1 MILSLMNIKTKRRG
15 RYLLII
21 LAALLLVGGL
31 WYVWSRYFAPTR
43 VAFVNYQV
51 ITLGEISKAN
61 DNPFIQIEELPVAD
75 VEQRIDRY
83 DMVFINAMGIRLTA
97 EQRDAIELAGL
108 TGTPILTTAAT
119 NPQNRIVSLD
129 SIQADTLAAY
139 LGGDSRANYRSMLNY
154 VRTHID
160 RKIISQ
166 GEIGEVIE
174 KRNYLLTHRDVEH
187 PEDEEL
193 GFDSLQDY
201 IAYLKHHHL
210 YSEGAPSVIITGA
223 MGTPYDLCD
232 QLETS
237 GMNTFI
243 LSQIN
248 PKTQHALLDS
258 IQPAAIINFAHGRM
272 GDAMVDYLAE
282 QNIPLFC
289 PLNTNR
295 LYEEWMADKQGM
307 TGGFMSQSLI
317 TPEIDGALRPYALFA
332 QRINSEG
339 LHENYTIPDRLATF
353 VETVKRYIT
362 LRQKS
367 NAEKKVSIVY
377 FGSPQY
383 NTLTAS
389 GMEGLPS
396 LYNLMK
402 RLKTEGYRVE
412 NLPASYQELRLSQR
426 YFGNIALVQQP
437 LAGEGTD
444 TFAIIHGTGNEPPLA
459 FQEAYRW
466 IREDFKADAIIH
478 FGTHGGLEYTPRKQ
492 VALSSEDWP
501 DRLIGPLPHFYI
513 YTIGNVGE
521 ALIAKRRT
529 YAGIQSHL
537 TAPFME
543 SELRDTYRQLTEA
556 MRRED
561 GMSVKKIAVQMGIHR
576 DLKLD
581 SVLTEPW
588 SEEELQRV
596 EEFAEELVNAK
607 MTGQLYTLG
616 EPYAPERIESSV
628 MAMAT
633 DPIAYSLLSLDKL
646 LGRSHMDVSKHQS
659 LFTRQYLE
667 PARTLVS
674 QLLRNPAMADDAFI
688 CRTAHITTEQL
699 ALARQ
704 IEAEQNR
711 PTDMMS
717 MMQAMM
723 AMKPT
728 PEADTIAQDAAT
740 PVDGQKPDSAA
751 MARMKEMGKTMDPR
765 EALKLAKSMG
775 APPAALR
782 KMAQAM
788 GLTQSAA
795 DTKQSSDGIST
806 MMQAMAATR
815 KQYTREEKEL
825 ASAIIEVVHT
835 LENVG
840 NYRLGLQQA
849 PEDEMQSLLNAL
861 SGGYTRPSTGG
872 DVVSNPR
879 TLPTGRNLYGVN
891 AEATPSESAWEKGK
905 RLAEQT
911 VALYRRNHND
921 SIPRKVSFT
930 LWSSEFIET
939 EGASI
944 AQILYLLGVEPVRDA
959 FGRVTDLRLI
969 PSPELGRPRID
980 VVVQTSG
987 QLRDLAA
994 SRLYLIN
1001 RAVSMAAE
1009 ARDDAYEN
1017 QVAAGVLESERYLTD
1032 QGLSPKEAREMS
1044 AYRIFGGVDGNYGT
1058 GIQGMVQSQ
1067 DGWQTSADIAEVYL
1081 NNMGAFYGTE
1091 ESWEQFSKAAFA
1103 AAITRTDAVV
1113 QPRQS
1118 NTWGALSLDH
1128 VYEFMGGMNL
1138 AVEHITGRQPEA
1150 YLADYRNRN
1159 NNRMQELG
1167 EAIGVESRTTVFNP
1181 AYIREKIKGGAS
1193 AVSAFTEVVENSYGW
1208 SVTRQG
1214 TISQEM
1220 WDEFFAVYVDDKYAL
1235 GVDEFM
1241 KNQNPAALAS
1251 MTSSMLKA
1259 ADRGFWQATDRQR
1272 HAIEQLQEQALQA
1285 ERDLAAENAAQPQD
1299 QQGMVLQRESLT
1311 QPADTV
1317 TTLVSTVV
1325 VIAVVV
1331 AALAVLVVVVRKRRK
1346 QNQE

>member
-1 MILSLMNIKTKRRG
+1 MNIKTKRRV

-21 LAALLLVGGL
+21 LVALLLVGGL
-31 WYVWSRYFAPTR
+31 WHVWSRYLSPTR

-61 DNPFIQIEELPVAD
+61 DNPFIQIEELPVSD

-108 TGTPILTTAAT
+108 TGTPILTTSAT

-139 LGGDSRANYRSMLNY
+139 LGGDSRTNYRSMLNY

-160 RKIISQ
+160 QKVICC
-166 GEIGEVIE
+166 GEIGEVVE
-174 KRNYLLTHRDVEH
+174 KRNYLLNHRNLEH

-193 GFDSLQDY
+193 GFDSLADY
-201 IAYLKHHHL
+201 IAYLQKHQR
-210 YSEGAPSVIITGA
+210 YTADAPSVIITGA

-232 QLETS
+232 KLEAS
-237 GMNTFI
+237 GLNAFI
-243 LSQIN
+243 LGQIN
-248 PKTQHALLDS
+248 LKKHRALLDS
-258 IQPAAIINFAHGRM
+258 IQPSAIVNFAHGRM

-295 LYEEWMADKQGM
+295 LYEEWMDDKQGM

-317 TPEIDGALRPYALFA
+317 TPEIDGALRPYVLFA
-332 QRINSEG
+332 QRINDEG
-339 LHENYTIPDRLATF
+339 LHENYTIPDRLETF
-353 VETVKRYIT
+353 VETLQKYIA
-362 LRQKS
+362 LKHKS
-367 NAEKKVSIVY
+367 NAEKKVAIVY
-377 FGSPQY
+377 FGSPEQ

-402 RLKTEGYRVE
+402 RLKAEGYRVE
-412 NLPASYQELRLSQR
+412 NLPGSYQELHLSQR
-426 YFGNIALVQQP
+426 DFGNVALVQQP
-437 LAGEGTD
+437 MAGEGTD
-444 TFAIIHGTGNEPPLA
+444 TFAIVHGTGNEPPLA

-466 IREDFKADAIIH
+466 IREDFKADALIH

-501 DRLIGPLPHFYI
+501 DRLIGSLPHFYI

-529 YAGIQSHL
+529 YVGIQSHL

-543 SELRDTYRQLTEA
+543 TELRNTYRQLTEA
-556 MRRED
+556 MRHED
-561 GMSVKKIAVQMGIHR
+561 GMAVKKIAVQMGIHR

-581 SVLTEPW
+581 SVLTLPW
-588 SEEELQRV
+588 SEDELQRV
-596 EEFAEELVNAK
+596 EEFAEELLNAK

-616 EPYAPERIESSV
+616 EPYVPERIESTV
-628 MAMAT
+628 LAMAT
-633 DPIAYSLLSLDKL
+633 DPIAYSLLSLDKQ
-646 LGRSHMDVSKHQS
+646 LGRSHMDVSKHKS
-659 LFTRQYLE
+659 LFTHQYLE

-674 QLLRNPAMADDAFI
+674 QLLKNPAMANDALI
-688 CRTAHITTEQL
+688 CKVAHITAEQL
-699 ALARQ
+699 AQARE
-704 IEAEQNR
+704 IDEERRR

-717 MMQAMM
+717 MMAMRT
-723 AMKPT
+723 APA
-728 PEADTIAQDAAT
+728 ADTAAQDTSHA
-740 PVDGQKPDSAA
+740 DGQKPNSAS
-751 MARMKEMGKTMDPR
+751 MARMKEMGKNMDPR

-788 GLTQSAA
+788 GLTQSASDIRQA
-795 DTKQSSDGIST
+795 SDGISS
-806 MMQAMAATR
+806 MMQAMAASR
-815 KQYTREEKEL
+815 KQYTREEIEL
-825 ASAIIEVVHT
+825 ASAIMEVVRT
-835 LENVG
+835 IENVAG
-840 NYRLGLQQA
+840 YRLGLLQA

-861 SGGYTRPSTGG
+861 NGGYTRPSTGG

-891 AEATPSESAWEKGK
+891 AEATPSETAWEKGK
-905 RLAEQT
+905 QLADQT
-911 VALYRRNHND
+911 IALYRRNHND

-969 PSPELGRPRID
+969 PSAELGRPRID

-1001 RAVSMAAE
+1001 RAVTMAAE
-1009 ARDDAYEN
+1009 AKDDAFEN
-1017 QVAAGVLESERYLTD
+1017 QVAAGVLESERYLTE

-1044 AYRIFGGVDGNYGT
+1044 AYRVFGGVDGNYGT

-1091 ESWEQFSKAAFA
+1091 DGWERFSKAAFA

-1138 AVEHITGRQPEA
+1138 AVEHVTGHQPEA

-1181 AYIREKIKGGAS
+1181 AYIREKMKGGAS
-1193 AVSAFTEVVENSYGW
+1193 AVTAFTEVVENSYGW

-1235 GVDEFM
+1235 GVDKFM
-1241 KNQNPAALAS
+1241 REHNPSALAS

-1272 HAIEQLQEQALQA
+1272 NAIEQLQQQAQQA
-1285 ERDLAAENAAQPQD
+1285 QRDLSVQNPIQPRE
-1299 QQGMVLQRESLT
+1299 QQGMVLQKETLT

-1317 TTLVSTVV
+1317 TTLVSTL
-1325 VIAVVV
+1325 VVV
-1331 AALAVLVVVVRKRRK
+1331 AIVIAALVVLTIVVRKRRK

>member
-1 MILSLMNIKTKRRG
+1 MNIKTKRRV
-15 RYLLII
+15 RYSLII
-21 LAALLLVGGL
+21 LATLLLVGGL
-31 WYVWSRYFAPTR
+31 WHVWSHYFSPTR

-61 DNPFIQIEELPVAD
+61 DNPFIQIEELPVSD
-75 VEQRIDRY
+75 VEQRIDHY

-108 TGTPILTTAAT
+108 TGTPILTTSAT

-160 RKIISQ
+160 QKIVGK
-166 GEIGEVIE
+166 GEICEVIE
-174 KRNYLLTHRDVEH
+174 KRNYLLNHRNLEH

-193 GFDSLQDY
+193 GFDSLADY
-201 IAYLKHHHL
+201 IAYLQKHQR
-210 YSEGAPSVIITGA
+210 YTADAPSVIITGA

-232 QLETS
+232 KLEAS
-237 GMNTFI
+237 GLNAFI
-243 LSQIN
+243 LGQIN
-248 PKTQHALLDS
+248 PKTHRAVLDS
-258 IQPAAIINFAHGRM
+258 IQPSAIVNFAHGRM

-295 LYEEWMADKQGM
+295 LYEEWMDDKQGM

-317 TPEIDGALRPYALFA
+317 TPEIDGAHRPYVLFA
-332 QRINSEG
+332 QRINDEG
-339 LHENYTIPDRLATF
+339 LHENYTIPDRLETF
-353 VETVKRYIT
+353 VETLQKYIA
-362 LRQKS
+362 LKHKS
-367 NAEKKVSIVY
+367 NAEKKVAIVY
-377 FGSPQY
+377 FGSPEQ

-402 RLKTEGYRVE
+402 RLKAEGYRVE
-412 NLPASYQELRLSQR
+412 NLPASYQELHLSQR
-426 YFGNIALVQQP
+426 DFGNVALVQQP
-437 LAGEGTD
+437 MAGEGTD
-444 TFAIIHGTGNEPPLA
+444 TFAIVHGTGNEPPLA

-466 IREDFKADAIIH
+466 IREDFKADALIH

-501 DRLIGPLPHFYI
+501 DKLIGPLPHYYI

-543 SELRDTYRQLTEA
+543 TELRNTYRQLTEA
-556 MRRED
+556 MRHDD
-561 GMSVKKIAVQMGIHR
+561 GMAVKKIAVQMGIHR

-581 SVLTEPW
+581 SVLTLPW
-588 SEEELQRV
+588 SEDELQRV

-616 EPYAPERIESSV
+616 EPYVPERIESTV
-628 MAMAT
+628 LAMAT
-633 DPIAYSLLSLDKL
+633 DPIAYSLLSLDKQ
-646 LGRSHMDVSKHQS
+646 LGRSYMDVSKHKS
-659 LFTRQYLE
+659 LFTHQYLE

-674 QLLRNPAMADDAFI
+674 QLLKNPAMANDALI
-688 CRTAHITTEQL
+688 CKVAHITAEQL
-699 ALARQ
+699 AQARE
-704 IEAEQNR
+704 IDEERSR

-717 MMQAMM
+717 MMAMM
-723 AMKPT
+723 AMRTAPA
-728 PEADTIAQDAAT
+728 ADTAAQDTSHA
-740 PVDGQKPDSAA
+740 DGQKPDSAS
-751 MARMKEMGKTMDPR
+751 MARMKEMGKNMDPR

-775 APPAALR
+775 APPVALR

-788 GLTQSAA
+788 GLTQSASDIRQA
-795 DTKQSSDGIST
+795 SDGISS
-806 MMQAMAATR
+806 MMQAMAASR
-815 KQYTREEKEL
+815 KQYTREEIEL
-825 ASAIIEVVHT
+825 ASAIMEVVRT
-835 LENVG
+835 IENVAG
-840 NYRLGLQQA
+840 YRLGLLQA

-861 SGGYTRPSTGG
+861 NGGYTRPSTGG

-891 AEATPSESAWEKGK
+891 AEATPSEAAWEKGK
-905 RLAEQT
+905 QLADQT
-911 VALYRRNHND
+911 IALYRRNHND

-944 AQILYLLGVEPVRDA
+944 AQILYLLGVDPVRDA

-969 PSPELGRPRID
+969 PSAELGRPRID

-1001 RAVSMAAE
+1001 RAVTMAAE
-1009 ARDDAYEN
+1009 AKDDAFEN
-1017 QVAAGVLESERYLTD
+1017 QVAAGVLESERYLTE

-1044 AYRIFGGVDGNYGT
+1044 AYRVFGGVDGNYGT

-1091 ESWEQFSKAAFA
+1091 DGWERFSKAAFA

-1138 AVEHITGRQPEA
+1138 AVEHVTGHQPEA

-1181 AYIREKIKGGAS
+1181 AYIREKMKGGAS
-1193 AVSAFTEVVENSYGW
+1193 AVTAFTEVVENSYGW

-1235 GVDEFM
+1235 GIDEFM
-1241 KNQNPAALAS
+1241 KDQNPAALET

-1272 HAIEQLQEQALQA
+1272 NAIEQLQQQAQQA
-1285 ERDLAAENAAQPQD
+1285 QRDLSVQNPTQPRD
-1299 QQGMVLQRESLT
+1299 QQGMVLQKETLT

-1317 TTLVSTVV
+1317 TTLVSTL
-1325 VIAVVV
+1325 VVV
-1331 AALAVLVVVVRKRRK
+1331 AIVIAALVVLTIVVRKRRK

>member
-1 MILSLMNIKTKRRG
+1 MNIKTKRRV
-15 RYLLII
+15 RYSLII
-21 LAALLLVGGL
+21 LATLLLVGGL
-31 WYVWSRYFAPTR
+31 WHVWSHYFSPTR

-61 DNPFIQIEELPVAD
+61 DNPFIQIEELPVSD
-75 VEQRIDRY
+75 VEQRIDHY

-108 TGTPILTTAAT
+108 TGTPILTTSAT

-160 RKIISQ
+160 QKIVSK
-166 GEIGEVIE
+166 GEICEVVE
-174 KRNYLLTHRDVEH
+174 KRNYLLNHRNLEH

-193 GFDSLQDY
+193 GFDSLADY
-201 IAYLKHHHL
+201 IAYLQKHQR
-210 YSEGAPSVIITGA
+210 YTADAPSVIITGA

-232 QLETS
+232 KLEAS
-237 GMNTFI
+237 GLNAFI
-243 LSQIN
+243 LGQIN
-248 PKTQHALLDS
+248 LKTHRALLDS
-258 IQPAAIINFAHGRM
+258 IQPSAIVNFAHGRM

-295 LYEEWMADKQGM
+295 LYEEWMDDKQGM

-317 TPEIDGALRPYALFA
+317 TPEIDGALRPYVLFA
-332 QRINSEG
+332 QRINDEG
-339 LHENYTIPDRLATF
+339 LHENYTIPDRLETF
-353 VETVKRYIT
+353 VETLQKYIA
-362 LRQKS
+362 LKHKS
-367 NAEKKVSIVY
+367 NAEKKVAIVY
-377 FGSPQY
+377 FGSPEQ

-402 RLKTEGYRVE
+402 RLKAEGYRVE
-412 NLPASYQELRLSQR
+412 NLPASYQELHLSQR
-426 YFGNIALVQQP
+426 DFGNVALVQQP
-437 LAGEGTD
+437 MAGEGTD
-444 TFAIIHGTGNEPPLA
+444 TFAIVHGTGNEPPLV

-466 IREDFKADAIIH
+466 IREDFKADALIH

-501 DRLIGPLPHFYI
+501 DKLIGPLPHYYI

-543 SELRDTYRQLTEA
+543 TELRNTYRQLTEA
-556 MRRED
+556 MRHED
-561 GMSVKKIAVQMGIHR
+561 GMAVKKIAVQMGIHR

-581 SVLTEPW
+581 SVLTLPW
-588 SEEELQRV
+588 SEDELQRV

-616 EPYAPERIESSV
+616 EPYVPERIESTV
-628 MAMAT
+628 LAMAT
-633 DPIAYSLLSLDKL
+633 DPIAYSLLSLDKQL
-646 LGRSHMDVSKHQS
+646 DRSHMDVSKHKS
-659 LFTRQYLE
+659 LFTHQYLE

-674 QLLRNPAMADDAFI
+674 QLLKNPAMANDALI
-688 CRTAHITTEQL
+688 CKVAHITAEQL
-699 ALARQ
+699 AQARE
-704 IEAEQNR
+704 IDEERSR

-717 MMQAMM
+717 MMAMM
-723 AMKPT
+723 AMRTAPA
-728 PEADTIAQDAAT
+728 ADTAAQDTSHA
-740 PVDGQKPDSAA
+740 DGQKPDSAS
-751 MARMKEMGKTMDPR
+751 MARMKEMGKNMDPR

-788 GLTQSAA
+788 GLTQSASDIRQA
-795 DTKQSSDGIST
+795 SDGISS
-806 MMQAMAATR
+806 MMQAMVASR
-815 KQYTREEKEL
+815 KQYTREEIEL
-825 ASAIIEVVHT
+825 ASAIMEVVRT
-835 LENVG
+835 IENVAG
-840 NYRLGLQQA
+840 YRLGLLQA
-849 PEDEMQSLLNAL
+849 PEDEILSLLNAL
-861 SGGYTRPSTGG
+861 NGGYTRPSTGG

-891 AEATPSESAWEKGK
+891 AEATPSETAWEKGK
-905 RLAEQT
+905 QLADQT
-911 VALYRRNHND
+911 IALYRRNHND

-969 PSPELGRPRID
+969 PSTELGRPRID

-1001 RAVSMAAE
+1001 RAVTMAAE
-1009 ARDDAYEN
+1009 AKDDAFEN
-1017 QVAAGVLESERYLTD
+1017 QVAAGVLESERYLTE

-1044 AYRIFGGVDGNYGT
+1044 AYRVFGGVDGNYGT

-1091 ESWEQFSKAAFA
+1091 DGWERFSKAAFA

-1138 AVEHITGRQPEA
+1138 AVEHVTGHQPEA

-1181 AYIREKIKGGAS
+1181 AYIREKMKGGAS
-1193 AVSAFTEVVENSYGW
+1193 AVTAFTEVVENSYGW

-1235 GVDEFM
+1235 GIDEFM
-1241 KNQNPAALAS
+1241 KDQNPAALET

-1272 HAIEQLQEQALQA
+1272 NAIEQLQQQAQQA
-1285 ERDLAAENAAQPQD
+1285 QRDLSVQNPTQPKD
-1299 QQGMVLQRESLT
+1299 QQGMVLQKETLT

-1317 TTLVSTVV
+1317 TTLVSTL
-1325 VIAVVV
+1325 VVV
-1331 AALAVLVVVVRKRRK
+1331 AIVIAALVVLTIVVRKRRK

>member
-1 MILSLMNIKTKRRG
+1 MNIKTKCRV
-15 RYLLII
+15 RYSLII
-21 LAALLLVGGL
+21 LATLLLVGGL
-31 WYVWSRYFAPTR
+31 WHVWSRYLSPTR

-61 DNPFIQIEELPVAD
+61 DNPFIQIEELPVSD
-75 VEQRIDRY
+75 VEQRIDHY

-108 TGTPILTTAAT
+108 TGTPILTTSAT

-160 RKIISQ
+160 QKIVSK
-166 GEIGEVIE
+166 GEICEVIE
-174 KRNYLLTHRDVEH
+174 KRNYLLNHRNLEH

-193 GFDSLQDY
+193 GFDSLADY
-201 IAYLKHHHL
+201 IAYLQKHQR
-210 YSEGAPSVIITGA
+210 YTADAPSVIITGA

-232 QLETS
+232 KLEAS
-237 GMNTFI
+237 GLNAFI
-243 LSQIN
+243 LGQIN
-248 PKTQHALLDS
+248 LKTHRALLDS
-258 IQPAAIINFAHGRM
+258 IQPSAIVNFAHGRM

-295 LYEEWMADKQGM
+295 LYEEWMDDKQGM

-317 TPEIDGALRPYALFA
+317 TPEIDGALRPYVLFA
-332 QRINSEG
+332 QRINDEG
-339 LHENYTIPDRLATF
+339 LHENYTIPDRLETF
-353 VETVKRYIT
+353 VETLQKYIA
-362 LRQKS
+362 LKHKS
-367 NAEKKVSIVY
+367 NAEKKVAIVY
-377 FGSPQY
+377 FGSPEQ

-402 RLKTEGYRVE
+402 RLKAEGYRVE
-412 NLPASYQELRLSQR
+412 NLPASYQELHLSQR
-426 YFGNIALVQQP
+426 DFGNVALVQQP
-437 LAGEGTD
+437 MAGEGTD
-444 TFAIIHGTGNEPPLA
+444 TFAIVHGTGNEPPLA

-466 IREDFKADAIIH
+466 IREDFKADALIH

-501 DRLIGPLPHFYI
+501 DKLIGPLPHYYI

-537 TAPFME
+537 TASFME
-543 SELRDTYRQLTEA
+543 TELRDTYRQLTEA

-561 GMSVKKIAVQMGIHR
+561 GMAVKRIAVQMGIHR

-581 SVLTEPW
+581 SVLTLPW
-588 SEEELQRV
+588 SEDELQRV

-616 EPYAPERIESSV
+616 ESYVPERIESTV
-628 MAMAT
+628 LAMAT
-633 DPIAYSLLSLDKL
+633 DPIAYSLLSLDKQ
-646 LGRSHMDVSKHQS
+646 LGRSHMDVSKHKS

-674 QLLRNPAMADDAFI
+674 QLLKNPAMANDALI
-688 CRTAHITTEQL
+688 CKVAHITAEQL
-699 ALARQ
+699 AQARE
-704 IEAEQNR
+704 IDEERSR

-717 MMQAMM
+717 MMAMM
-723 AMKPT
+723 AMRTAPA
-728 PEADTIAQDAAT
+728 ADTAAQDTSHA
-740 PVDGQKPDSAA
+740 DGQKPDSAS
-751 MARMKEMGKTMDPR
+751 MARMKEMGKNMDPR

-788 GLTQSAA
+788 GLTQSASDIRQA
-795 DTKQSSDGIST
+795 SDGISS
-806 MMQAMAATR
+806 MMQAMAASR
-815 KQYTREEKEL
+815 KQYTREEIEL
-825 ASAIIEVVHT
+825 ASAIMEVVRT
-835 LENVG
+835 IENVAG
-840 NYRLGLQQA
+840 YRLGLLQA

-861 SGGYTRPSTGG
+861 NGGYTRPSTGG

-891 AEATPSESAWEKGK
+891 AEATPSETAWEKGK
-905 RLAEQT
+905 QLADQT
-911 VALYRRNHND
+911 IALYRRNHND

-969 PSPELGRPRID
+969 PSAELGRPRID

-1001 RAVSMAAE
+1001 RAVTMAAE
-1009 ARDDAYEN
+1009 AKNDAFEN
-1017 QVAAGVLESERYLTD
+1017 QVAAGVLESERYLTE

-1044 AYRIFGGVDGNYGT
+1044 AYRVFGGVDGNYGT

-1081 NNMGAFYGTE
+1081 NSMGAFYGTE
-1091 ESWEQFSKAAFA
+1091 DGWERFSKAAFA

-1138 AVEHITGRQPEA
+1138 AVEHVTGHQPEA

-1181 AYIREKIKGGAS
+1181 AYIREKMKGGAS
-1193 AVSAFTEVVENSYGW
+1193 AVTAFTEVVENSYGW

-1235 GVDEFM
+1235 GIDEFM
-1241 KNQNPAALAS
+1241 KDQNPAALET

-1272 HAIEQLQEQALQA
+1272 NAIEQLQQQAQQA
-1285 ERDLAAENAAQPQD
+1285 QRDLSVQNPTQPRD
-1299 QQGMVLQRESLT
+1299 QQGMVLQKETLT

-1317 TTLVSTVV
+1317 TALVSTL
-1325 VIAVVV
+1325 VVV
-1331 AALAVLVVVVRKRRK
+1331 AIVIAALVVLTIVVRKRRK

>member
-1 MILSLMNIKTKRRG
+1 MNIKTKRRV
-15 RYLLII
+15 RYSLII
-21 LAALLLVGGL
+21 LATLLLVGGL
-31 WYVWSRYFAPTR
+31 WHVWSHYFSPTR

-61 DNPFIQIEELPVAD
+61 DNPFIQIEELPVSD
-75 VEQRIDRY
+75 VEQRIDHY

-160 RKIISQ
+160 QKIVSK
-166 GEIGEVIE
+166 GEICEVIE
-174 KRNYLLTHRDVEH
+174 KRNYLLNHRNLEH

-193 GFDSLQDY
+193 GFDSLADY
-201 IAYLKHHHL
+201 IAYLQKHQR
-210 YSEGAPSVIITGA
+210 YTADAPSVIITGA

-232 QLETS
+232 KLEAS
-237 GMNTFI
+237 GLNAFI
-243 LSQIN
+243 LGQIN
-248 PKTQHALLDS
+248 LKTHRALLDS
-258 IQPAAIINFAHGRM
+258 IQPSAIVNFAHGRM

-295 LYEEWMADKQGM
+295 LYEEWMDDKQGM

-317 TPEIDGALRPYALFA
+317 TPEIDGALRPYVLFA
-332 QRINSEG
+332 QRINDEG
-339 LHENYTIPDRLATF
+339 LHENYTIPDRLETF
-353 VETVKRYIT
+353 VETLQKYIA
-362 LRQKS
+362 LKHKS
-367 NAEKKVSIVY
+367 NAEKKVAIVY
-377 FGSPQY
+377 FGSPEQ

-402 RLKTEGYRVE
+402 RLKAEGYRVE
-412 NLPASYQELRLSQR
+412 NLPASYRELHLSQR
-426 YFGNIALVQQP
+426 DYGNVALVQQP
-437 LAGEGTD
+437 MAGEGTD
-444 TFAIIHGTGNEPPLA
+444 TFAIVHGTGNEPPLA

-466 IREDFKADAIIH
+466 IREDFKADALIH

-501 DRLIGPLPHFYI
+501 DKLIGPLPHYYI

-543 SELRDTYRQLTEA
+543 TELRDTYRQLTEA

-561 GMSVKKIAVQMGIHR
+561 GMAVKRIAVQMGIHR

-581 SVLTEPW
+581 SILSDPW
-588 SEEELQRV
+588 SEDELQRV

-616 EPYAPERIESSV
+616 EPYVPERIESTV
-628 MAMAT
+628 LAMAT
-633 DPIAYSLLSLDKL
+633 DPIAYSLLSLDKQ
-646 LGRSHMDVSKHQS
+646 LGRSHMDVSKHKA
-659 LFTRQYLE
+659 LFTHQYLE

-674 QLLRNPAMADDAFI
+674 QLLKNPAMANDALI
-688 CRTAHITTEQL
+688 CKVAHITAEQL
-699 ALARQ
+699 AQARE
-704 IEAEQNR
+704 IDEERSR

-717 MMQAMM
+717 MMAMM
-723 AMKPT
+723 AMRTAPA
-728 PEADTIAQDAAT
+728 ADTAAQDTSHAD
-740 PVDGQKPDSAA
+740 VQKPDSAS
-751 MARMKEMGKTMDPR
+751 MARMKEMGKNMDPR

-782 KMAQAM
+782 NMAQAM
-788 GLTQSAA
+788 GLTQSASDIRQA
-795 DTKQSSDGIST
+795 SDGISS
-806 MMQAMAATR
+806 MMQAMAASR
-815 KQYTREEKEL
+815 KQYTREEIEL
-825 ASAIIEVVHT
+825 ASAIMEVVRT
-835 LENVG
+835 IENVAG
-840 NYRLGLQQA
+840 YRLGLLQA
-849 PEDEMQSLLNAL
+849 PEDEMQSLLKAL
-861 SGGYTRPSTGG
+861 NGGYTRPSTGG

-891 AEATPSESAWEKGK
+891 AEATPSETAWEKGK
-905 RLAEQT
+905 RLADQT
-911 VALYRRNHND
+911 IALYRRNHND

-969 PSPELGRPRID
+969 PSAELGRPRID

-1001 RAVSMAAE
+1001 RAVTMAAE
-1009 ARDDAYEN
+1009 AKDDAFEN
-1017 QVAAGVLESERYLTD
+1017 QVAAGVLESERYLTE

-1044 AYRIFGGVDGNYGT
+1044 AYRVFGGVDGNYGT

-1091 ESWEQFSKAAFA
+1091 DGWERFSKAAFA

-1138 AVEHITGRQPEA
+1138 AVEHVTGHQPEA

-1181 AYIREKIKGGAS
+1181 AYIREKMKGGAS
-1193 AVSAFTEVVENSYGW
+1193 AVTAFTEVVENSYGW
-1208 SVTRQG
+1208 SVARQG

-1235 GVDEFM
+1235 GIDEFM
-1241 KNQNPAALAS
+1241 KDQNPAALET

-1272 HAIEQLQEQALQA
+1272 NAIEQLQQQAQQA
-1285 ERDLAAENAAQPQD
+1285 QRDLSVQNPTQPRD
-1299 QQGMVLQRESLT
+1299 QQGMVLQKETLT

-1317 TTLVSTVV
+1317 TTLVSTL
-1325 VIAVVV
+1325 VVV
-1331 AALAVLVVVVRKRRK
+1331 AIVIAALVVLTIVVRKRRK

>member
-1 MILSLMNIKTKRRG
+1 MNIKTKRRV
-15 RYLLII
+15 RYSLII
-21 LAALLLVGGL
+21 LATLLLVGGL
-31 WYVWSRYFAPTR
+31 WYVWSHYFSPTR

-61 DNPFIQIEELPVAD
+61 DNPFIQIEELPVSD
-75 VEQRIDRY
+75 VEQRIDHY

-129 SIQADTLAAY
+129 SIQTDTLAAY

-160 RKIISQ
+160 QKIVSK
-166 GEIGEVIE
+166 GEICEVIE
-174 KRNYLLTHRDVEH
+174 KRNYLLNHRNLEH

-193 GFDSLQDY
+193 GFDSLADY
-201 IAYLKHHHL
+201 IAYLQKHQR
-210 YSEGAPSVIITGA
+210 YTADAPSVIITGA

-232 QLETS
+232 KLEAS
-237 GMNTFI
+237 GLNAFI
-243 LSQIN
+243 LGQIN
-248 PKTQHALLDS
+248 LKTHRALLDI
-258 IQPAAIINFAHGRM
+258 IQPSAIVNFAHGRM

-295 LYEEWMADKQGM
+295 LYEEWMDDKQGM

-317 TPEIDGALRPYALFA
+317 TPEIDGALRPYVLFA
-332 QRINSEG
+332 QRINDEG
-339 LHENYTIPDRLATF
+339 LHENYTIPDRLETF
-353 VETVKRYIT
+353 VETLQKYIA
-362 LRQKS
+362 LKHKS
-367 NAEKKVSIVY
+367 NAEKKVAIVY
-377 FGSPQY
+377 FGSPEQ

-402 RLKTEGYRVE
+402 RLKAEGYRVE
-412 NLPASYQELRLSQR
+412 NLPASYQELHLSQR
-426 YFGNIALVQQP
+426 DFGNVALVQQP
-437 LAGEGTD
+437 MAGEGTD
-444 TFAIIHGTGNEPPLA
+444 TFAIVHGTGNEPPLA

-466 IREDFKADAIIH
+466 IREDFKADALIH

-501 DRLIGPLPHFYI
+501 DKLIGPLPHYYI

-543 SELRDTYRQLTEA
+543 TELRNTYRQLTEA
-556 MRRED
+556 MRHED
-561 GMSVKKIAVQMGIHR
+561 GMAVKKIAVQMGIHR

-581 SVLTEPW
+581 SVLTLPW
-588 SEEELQRV
+588 SEDELQRV

-616 EPYAPERIESSV
+616 EPYVPERIESTV
-628 MAMAT
+628 LAMAT
-633 DPIAYSLLSLDKL
+633 DPIAYSLLSLDKQ
-646 LGRSHMDVSKHQS
+646 LGRSHMDVSKHKS
-659 LFTRQYLE
+659 LFTHQYLE

-674 QLLRNPAMADDAFI
+674 QLLKNPAMANDALI
-688 CRTAHITTEQL
+688 CKVAHITAEQL
-699 ALARQ
+699 AQARE
-704 IEAEQNR
+704 IDEERSR

-717 MMQAMM
+717 MMAMM
-723 AMKPT
+723 AMRTAPA
-728 PEADTIAQDAAT
+728 ADTAAQDTSHA
-740 PVDGQKPDSAA
+740 DGQKPDSAS
-751 MARMKEMGKTMDPR
+751 MARMKEMGKNMDPR

-775 APPAALR
+775 APPVALR

-788 GLTQSAA
+788 GLTQSASDIRQA
-795 DTKQSSDGIST
+795 SDGISS
-806 MMQAMAATR
+806 MMQAMAASR
-815 KQYTREEKEL
+815 KQYTREEIEL
-825 ASAIIEVVHT
+825 ASAIMEVVRT
-835 LENVG
+835 IENVAG
-840 NYRLGLQQA
+840 YRLGLLQA

-861 SGGYTRPSTGG
+861 NGGYTRPSTGG

-891 AEATPSESAWEKGK
+891 AEATPSETAWEKGK
-905 RLAEQT
+905 QLADQT
-911 VALYRRNHND
+911 IALYRRNHND

-969 PSPELGRPRID
+969 PSAELGRPRID

-1001 RAVSMAAE
+1001 RAVTMAAE
-1009 ARDDAYEN
+1009 AKDDAFEN
-1017 QVAAGVLESERYLTD
+1017 QVAAGVLESERYLTE

-1044 AYRIFGGVDGNYGT
+1044 AYRVFGGVDGNYGT

-1091 ESWEQFSKAAFA
+1091 DGWERFSKAAFA

-1138 AVEHITGRQPEA
+1138 AVEHVTGHQPEA

-1181 AYIREKIKGGAS
+1181 AYIREKMKGGAS
-1193 AVSAFTEVVENSYGW
+1193 AVTAFTEVVENSYGW

-1235 GVDEFM
+1235 GIDEFM
-1241 KNQNPAALAS
+1241 KDQNPAALET
-1251 MTSSMLKA
+1251 MTSSMLNA

-1272 HAIEQLQEQALQA
+1272 NAIEQLQQQAQQA
-1285 ERDLAAENAAQPQD
+1285 QRDLSVQNPTQPQD
-1299 QQGMVLQRESLT
+1299 QQGMVLQKETLT

-1317 TTLVSTVV
+1317 TTLVSTL
-1325 VIAVVV
+1325 VVV
-1331 AALAVLVVVVRKRRK
+1331 AIVIAALVVLTIVVRKRRK

>member
-1 MILSLMNIKTKRRG
+1 MNIKTKRRV

-21 LAALLLVGGL
+21 LVALLLVGGL
-31 WYVWSRYFAPTR
+31 WHVWSRYLSPTR

-61 DNPFIQIEELPVAD
+61 DNPFIQIEELPVSD

-108 TGTPILTTAAT
+108 TGTPILTTSAT

-139 LGGDSRANYRSMLNY
+139 LGGDSRTNYRSMLNY

-160 RKIISQ
+160 QKVICC
-166 GEIGEVIE
+166 GEIGEVVE
-174 KRNYLLTHRDVEH
+174 KRNYLLNHRNLEH

-193 GFDSLQDY
+193 GFDSLADY
-201 IAYLKHHHL
+201 IAYLQKHQR
-210 YSEGAPSVIITGA
+210 YTADAPSVIITGA

-232 QLETS
+232 KLEAS
-237 GMNTFI
+237 GLNAFI
-243 LSQIN
+243 LGQIN
-248 PKTQHALLDS
+248 LKTHRALLDS
-258 IQPAAIINFAHGRM
+258 IQPSAIVNFAHGRM

-295 LYEEWMADKQGM
+295 LYEEWMDDKQGM

-317 TPEIDGALRPYALFA
+317 TPEIDGALRPYVLFA
-332 QRINSEG
+332 QRINDEG
-339 LHENYTIPDRLATF
+339 LHENYTIPDRLETF
-353 VETVKRYIT
+353 VETLQKYIA
-362 LRQKS
+362 LKHKS
-367 NAEKKVSIVY
+367 NAEKKVAIVY
-377 FGSPQY
+377 FGSPEQ

-402 RLKTEGYRVE
+402 RLKAEGYRVE
-412 NLPASYQELRLSQR
+412 NLPASYQELHLSQR
-426 YFGNIALVQQP
+426 DFGNVALVQQP
-437 LAGEGTD
+437 MAGEGTD
-444 TFAIIHGTGNEPPLA
+444 TFAIVHGTGNEPPLA
-459 FQEAYRW
+459 FQETYRW
-466 IREDFKADAIIH
+466 IREDFKADALIH

-501 DRLIGPLPHFYI
+501 DRLIGSLPHFYI

-543 SELRDTYRQLTEA
+543 TELRNTYRQLTEA
-556 MRRED
+556 MRHED
-561 GMSVKKIAVQMGIHR
+561 GMAVKKIAVQMGIHR

-581 SVLTEPW
+581 SVLTLPW
-588 SEEELQRV
+588 SEDELQRV
-596 EEFAEELVNAK
+596 EEFAEELLNAK

-616 EPYAPERIESSV
+616 EPYVPERIESTV
-628 MAMAT
+628 LAMAT
-633 DPIAYSLLSLDKL
+633 DPIAYSLLSLDKQ
-646 LGRSHMDVSKHQS
+646 LGRSHMDVSKHKS
-659 LFTRQYLE
+659 LFTHQYLE

-674 QLLRNPAMADDAFI
+674 QLLKNPAMANDALI
-688 CRTAHITTEQL
+688 CKVAHITAEQL
-699 ALARQ
+699 AQARE
-704 IEAEQNR
+704 IDEERSR
-711 PTDMMS
+711 PIDMMS
-717 MMQAMM
+717 MMAMM
-723 AMKPT
+723 AMRTAPA
-728 PEADTIAQDAAT
+728 ADTAAQDTSHA
-740 PVDGQKPDSAA
+740 DGQKPNSAS
-751 MARMKEMGKTMDPR
+751 MARMKEMGKNMDPR

-788 GLTQSAA
+788 GLTQSASDIRQA
-795 DTKQSSDGIST
+795 SDGISS
-806 MMQAMAATR
+806 MMQAMAASR
-815 KQYTREEKEL
+815 KQYTREEIEL
-825 ASAIIEVVHT
+825 ASAIMEVVRT
-835 LENVG
+835 IENVAG
-840 NYRLGLQQA
+840 YRLGLLQA

-861 SGGYTRPSTGG
+861 NGGYTRPSTGG

-891 AEATPSESAWEKGK
+891 AEATPSETAWEKGK
-905 RLAEQT
+905 QLADQT
-911 VALYRRNHND
+911 IALYRRNHND

-969 PSPELGRPRID
+969 PSAELGRPRID

-1001 RAVSMAAE
+1001 RAVTMAAE
-1009 ARDDAYEN
+1009 AKDDAFEN
-1017 QVAAGVLESERYLTD
+1017 QVATGVLESERYLTE

-1044 AYRIFGGVDGNYGT
+1044 AYRVFGGVDGNYGT

-1091 ESWEQFSKAAFA
+1091 DGWERFSKAAFA

-1138 AVEHITGRQPEA
+1138 AVEHVTGHQPEA

-1181 AYIREKIKGGAS
+1181 AYIREKMKGGAS
-1193 AVSAFTEVVENSYGW
+1193 AVTAFTEAVENSYGW

-1235 GVDEFM
+1235 GVDKFM
-1241 KNQNPAALAS
+1241 REHNPSALAS

-1272 HAIEQLQEQALQA
+1272 NAIEQLQQQAQQA
-1285 ERDLAAENAAQPQD
+1285 QRDLSVQNPIQPRD
-1299 QQGMVLQRESLT
+1299 QQGMVLQKETLT

-1317 TTLVSTVV
+1317 TTLVSTL
-1325 VIAVVV
+1325 VVV
-1331 AALAVLVVVVRKRRK
+1331 AIVIAALVVLTIVVRKRRK

>member
-1 MILSLMNIKTKRRG
+1 MNIKTTRRG

-31 WYVWSRYFAPTR
+31 WLVWSRYLSPTR

-61 DNPFIQIEELPVAD
+61 DNSFIQIEELPVAD

-139 LGGDSRANYRSMLNY
+139 LGGDSRTNYRSMLNY

-160 RKIISQ
+160 QKVICC
-166 GEIGEVIE
+166 GEIGEVVE
-174 KRNYLLTHRDVEH
+174 KRNYLLSHRNVEH

-193 GFDSLQDY
+193 GFDSLRDY
-201 IAYLKHHHL
+201 IDYLQRHHL
-210 YSEGAPSVIITGA
+210 YTEGAPAVIITGA
-223 MGTPYDLCD
+223 MGTPYDLCA
-232 QLETS
+232 QLEKS
-237 GMNTFI
+237 GMNAFI
-243 LSQIN
+243 LNQIN
-248 PKTQHALLDS
+248 PKTHRAVLDS

-295 LYEEWMADKQGM
+295 LYEDWKADKQGM

-332 QRINSEG
+332 QRINTEG
-339 LHENYTIPDRLATF
+339 LHENFTMPDRLATF
-353 VETVKRYIT
+353 VETVQRYIT

-367 NAEKKVSIVY
+367 NAEKKIAIVY
-377 FGSPQY
+377 FGSPQQ

-389 GMEGLPS
+389 GLEGLPS
-396 LYNLMK
+396 LYNLLR
-402 RLKTEGYRVE
+402 RLKSEGYRVD
-412 NLPASYQELRLSQR
+412 NLPASCGEFRLSQR
-426 YFGNIALVQQP
+426 DFGNVALVQQP
-437 LAGEGTD
+437 MAGEGTD

-466 IREDFKADAIIH
+466 IHEDFKADALIH

-501 DRLIGPLPHFYI
+501 DRLIGSLPHFYI
-513 YTIGNVGE
+513 YTISNVGE

-543 SELRDTYRQLTEA
+543 TELRDTYRQLTEA

-561 GMSVKKIAVQMGIHR
+561 GMAVKRIAVQMGIHR

-581 SVLTEPW
+581 SILSEPW
-588 SEEELQRV
+588 SEADLQRV

-616 EPYAPERIESSV
+616 EPYAPERIESTV

-633 DPIAYSLLSLDKL
+633 DPIAYSLCSLDKQ
-646 LGRSHMDVSKHQS
+646 LGRSTLDVSRHKQ

-667 PARTLVS
+667 PARILVA
-674 QLLRNPAMADDAFI
+674 QLLRNPALTDDALI
-688 CRTAHITTEQL
+688 CRTAHITAEQL

-704 IEAEQNR
+704 FETDRNR

-717 MMQAMM
+717 MMAMM
-723 AMKPT
+723 AMRSASA
-728 PEADTIAQDAAT
+728 ADTTAHDAAPADT
-740 PVDGQKPDSAA
+740 TAPTDGQKPDSAA
-751 MARMKEMGKTMDPR
+751 MARMKEMGKNMDPR

-788 GLTQSAA
+788 GLTQSAS
-795 DTKQSSDGIST
+795 DTRQASDGISQ
-806 MMQAMAATR
+806 MMQAMAVSR
-815 KQYTREEKEL
+815 RQYTREETEL
-825 ASAIIEVVHT
+825 ASAIMEVVHT
-835 LENVG
+835 IENVA
-840 NYRLGLQQA
+840 NYRQSLLLA

-905 RLAEQT
+905 RLADQT

-921 SIPRKVSFT
+921 SIPRKISFT

-969 PSPELGRPRID
+969 PSAELGRPRID

-994 SRLYLIN
+994 SRLYLIS
-1001 RAVSMAAE
+1001 RAVTMAAE
-1009 ARDDAYEN
+1009 AHDGDYEN
-1017 QVAAGVLESERYLTD
+1017 QVAAGVLASERYLTD

-1044 AYRIFGGVDGNYGT
+1044 VFRVFGGVDGNYGT

-1091 ESWEQFSKAAFA
+1091 EGWERFSKAAFA

-1138 AVEHITGRQPEA
+1138 AVEHVTGRQPEA

-1181 AYIREKIKGGAS
+1181 AYIREKMRGGAS
-1193 AVSAFTEVVENSYGW
+1193 AVTAFTEVVENSYGW

-1235 GVDEFM
+1235 GVDKFM
-1241 KNQNPAALAS
+1241 REHNPSALAS

-1259 ADRGFWQATDRQR
+1259 ADRGFWQASDRQR
-1272 HAIEQLQEQALQA
+1272 QAVEQLQQQAEQAQ
-1285 ERDLAAENAAQPQD
+1285 RDLASQQPAQPQD
-1299 QQGMVLQRESLT
+1299 QQGMVLQRETLT
-1311 QPADTV
+1311 QPADTA
-1317 TTLVSTVV
+1317 TTLVSTLVV
-1325 VIAVVV
+1325 VAIVI
-1331 AALAVLVVVVRKRRK
+1331 AALAVLAVVIRKRRK
-1346 QNQE
+1346 QAQE

>member
-1 MILSLMNIKTKRRG
+1 MNIKTKRRV

-21 LAALLLVGGL
+21 LVALLLVGGL
-31 WYVWSRYFAPTR
+31 WHVWSRYLSPTR

-61 DNPFIQIEELPVAD
+61 DNPFIQIEELPVSD

-108 TGTPILTTAAT
+108 TGTPILTTSAT

-139 LGGDSRANYRSMLNY
+139 LGGDSRTNYRSMLNY

-160 RKIISQ
+160 QKVICC
-166 GEIGEVIE
+166 GEIDEVVE
-174 KRNYLLTHRDVEH
+174 KRNYLLNHRNLEH

-193 GFDSLQDY
+193 GFDSLADY
-201 IAYLKHHHL
+201 IAYLQKHQR
-210 YSEGAPSVIITGA
+210 YTADAPSVIITGA

-232 QLETS
+232 KLEAS
-237 GMNTFI
+237 GLNAFI
-243 LSQIN
+243 LGQIN
-248 PKTQHALLDS
+248 LKKHRALLDS
-258 IQPAAIINFAHGRM
+258 IQPSAIVNFAHGRM

-295 LYEEWMADKQGM
+295 LYEEWMDDKQGM

-317 TPEIDGALRPYALFA
+317 TPEIDGALRPYVLFA
-332 QRINSEG
+332 QRINDEG
-339 LHENYTIPDRLATF
+339 LHENYTIPDRLETF
-353 VETVKRYIT
+353 VETLQKYIA
-362 LRQKS
+362 LKHKS
-367 NAEKKVSIVY
+367 NAEKKVAIVY
-377 FGSPQY
+377 FGSPEQ

-402 RLKTEGYRVE
+402 RLKAEGYRVE
-412 NLPASYQELRLSQR
+412 NLPGSYQELHLSQR
-426 YFGNIALVQQP
+426 DFGNVALVQQP
-437 LAGEGTD
+437 MAGEGTD
-444 TFAIIHGTGNEPPLA
+444 TFAIVHGTGNEPPLA

-466 IREDFKADAIIH
+466 IREDFKADALIH

-501 DRLIGPLPHFYI
+501 DRLIGSLPHFYI

-543 SELRDTYRQLTEA
+543 TELRNTYRQLTEA
-556 MRRED
+556 MRHED
-561 GMSVKKIAVQMGIHR
+561 GMAVKKIAVQMGIHR

-581 SVLTEPW
+581 SVLTLPW
-588 SEEELQRV
+588 SEDELQRV
-596 EEFAEELVNAK
+596 EEFAEELLNAK

-616 EPYAPERIESSV
+616 EPYVPERIESTV
-628 MAMAT
+628 LAMAT
-633 DPIAYSLLSLDKL
+633 DPIAYSLLSLDKQ
-646 LGRSHMDVSKHQS
+646 LGRSHMDVSKHKS
-659 LFTRQYLE
+659 LFTHQYLE
-667 PARTLVS
+667 PTRTLVS
-674 QLLRNPAMADDAFI
+674 QLLKNPAMANDALI
-688 CRTAHITTEQL
+688 CKVAHITAEQL
-699 ALARQ
+699 AQARE
-704 IEAEQNR
+704 IDEERSR
-711 PTDMMS
+711 PIDMMS
-717 MMQAMM
+717 MMAMM
-723 AMKPT
+723 AMRTAPA
-728 PEADTIAQDAAT
+728 ADTAAQDTSHA
-740 PVDGQKPDSAA
+740 DGQKPNSAS
-751 MARMKEMGKTMDPR
+751 MARMKEMGKNMDPR

-788 GLTQSAA
+788 GLTQSASDIRQA
-795 DTKQSSDGIST
+795 SDGISS
-806 MMQAMAATR
+806 MMQAMAASR
-815 KQYTREEKEL
+815 KQYTREEIEL
-825 ASAIIEVVHT
+825 ASAIMEVVRT
-835 LENVG
+835 IENVAG
-840 NYRLGLQQA
+840 YRLGLLQA

-861 SGGYTRPSTGG
+861 NGGYTRPSTGG

-891 AEATPSESAWEKGK
+891 AEATPSETAWEKGK
-905 RLAEQT
+905 QLADQT
-911 VALYRRNHND
+911 IALYRRNHND

-969 PSPELGRPRID
+969 PSAELGRPRID

-1001 RAVSMAAE
+1001 RAVTMAAE
-1009 ARDDAYEN
+1009 AKDEAFEN
-1017 QVAAGVLESERYLTD
+1017 QVAAGVLESERYLTE

-1044 AYRIFGGVDGNYGT
+1044 AYRVFGGVDGNYGT

-1067 DGWQTSADIAEVYL
+1067 DGWQTSAYIAEVYL

-1091 ESWEQFSKAAFA
+1091 DGWERFSKAAFA

-1138 AVEHITGRQPEA
+1138 AVEHVTGHQPEA

-1181 AYIREKIKGGAS
+1181 AYIREKMKGGAS
-1193 AVSAFTEVVENSYGW
+1193 AVTAFTEAVENSYGW

-1235 GVDEFM
+1235 GVDKFM
-1241 KNQNPAALAS
+1241 REHNPSALAS

-1272 HAIEQLQEQALQA
+1272 NAIEQLLQQAQQA
-1285 ERDLAAENAAQPQD
+1285 QCDLSVQNPIQPRE
-1299 QQGMVLQRESLT
+1299 QQGMVLQKETLT

-1317 TTLVSTVV
+1317 TTLVSTL
-1325 VIAVVV
+1325 VVV
-1331 AALAVLVVVVRKRRK
+1331 AIVIAALVVLTIVVRKRRK